1 MDDPPVYVVRV
12 FALFGTP
19 DESSSYGGYL
29 TDFRGGFVAIEG
41 KRLVAGDGIEAEAK
55 AILCGLQL
63 ARGQGIKR
71 IALVSNAK
79 ELVDAIN
86 TGERQSFQRLEKIL
100 TKIIHLL
107 SKFKWGQIFHDRRL
121 SAQVACQLACQAMK
135 MIEIGFHETEPPNWF
150 IDG

>member
-1 MDDPPVYVVRV
+1 MEPFILQFLYGKL
-12 FALFGTP
+12 ALTKICT
-19 DESSSYGGYL
+19 

-41 KRLVAGDGIEAEAK
+41 KRVVARDGIEAEAN

-63 ARGQGIKR
+63 ARGQGVQR
-71 IALVSNAK
+71 IALVSTVK

-100 TKIIHLL
+100 TKITDLL
-107 SKFKWGQIFHDRRL
+107 FEFNWARIFHDRRL
-121 SAQVACQLACQAMK
+121 SAQVACQLASRAIYMSK
-135 MIEIGFHETEPPNWF
+135 LGFHATKPPNWF